1 LIVIFKI
8 FLRNINVS
16 ILSKIVFNDLN
27 LFKER
32 NNDR

>member
-1 LIVIFKI
+1 VILKI

-32 NNDR
+32 NNYR